1 MCVCLFDFYYTAQID
16 PQEASS
22 GKCGGQIKNP
32 NQMVSN
38 HVNSFEGFLLNT
50 SYLTDSYIGLKYPQY
65 GICIQKYNFWPRNDG
80 EKWPRK
86 ICFEIPPWGKIS
98 IFITEFVILDT
109 LHRGI
114 SKTFFLDH
122 FLLSFLGQKLCFLIL
137 IEFRGKKQFVNQF
150 R

>member
-1 MCVCLFDFYYTAQID
+1 MKNVKSAAGCQQDPVVLDDMIILTMCVCLFDFYYTAQID

-86 ICFEIPPWGKIS
+86 ICFEIPPC
-98 IFITEFVILDT
+98 ITEYVT
-109 LHRGI
+109 LGI
-114 SKTFFLDH
+114 SMK
-122 FLLSFLGQKLCFLIL
+122 
-137 IEFRGKKQFVNQF
+137 
-150 R
+150 